1 MALNWDWNKR
11 IGTATI
17 FNYDKEVEYSLYQG
31 NAFLIML
38 YEYKEDGKDMYS
50 MHNFLVDKDHAKNC
64 FGLSKEYTENIFNKE
79 KYKLKKIRIN
89 KAKYR
94 YTKELVDMLIKAFDD
109 ITIELFIEEE
119 AK

>member
-17 FNYDKEVEYSLYQG
+17 FNYNKEVEYSLYQG

-38 YEYKEDGKDMYS
+38 YEYEEDGKDMWS

-64 FGLSKEYTENIFNKE
+64 FGLSKGHTENIFNTD
-79 KYKLKKIRIN
+79 KYQLRKIEIDGG
-89 KAKYR
+89 KYS
-94 YTKELVDMLIKAFDD
+94 YTKELVDMLLKAFDD
-109 ITIELFIEEE
+109 IEIKIT
-119 AK
+119 KGGN